1 MKRLQTICAVMAMMA
16 ILGAVHANAGTIEAE
31 ANDGEHTENGSFI
44 NSSATTLKVGVGS
57 EPYGDG
63 RNAVINFKLPD
74 LGPVSNPFTSATL
87 TVNLESLTSVDG
99 FSFNV
104 DLYAFPPRPGFNLP
118 VLGTLV
124 YYESDPPD
132 PTLGMTLIQTD
143 LITGG
148 SGAAVGLYS
157 TGAAGSSNLLSY
169 LNAQYAG
176 GSGIG
181 EFVFFRLNP
190 DDDNGSVVESY
201 NLTSA
206 DGSIAANRPTI
217 TFTTT
222 SVPVIPATIDI
233 KPGSL
238 PNSINPKSKGTIPV
252 AILSTA
258 TFDATKEV
266 DKTSLTFGKTG
277 DEESLAKCT
286 KSNEDVNGDG
296 LDDVVCHFNTQD
308 TGFQKGDTE
317 GILKGKTKDGI
328 PIEGKDSVNIVR

>member
-16 ILGAVHANAGTIEAE
+16 IVGAVHANAGTIEAE

-74 LGPVSNPFTSATL
+74 LGAVSNPFTSATL

-132 PTLGMTLIQTD
+132 PTPGMTLIQTD

-190 DDDNGSVVESY
+190 DADNGSIVESY

-222 SVPVIPATIDI
+222 TYQEAAAMKLVEAVDTINLLDPDSLKNRKLK
-233 KPGSL
+233 KPL
-238 PNSINPKSKGTIPV
+238 TQKIN
-252 AILSTA
+252 
-258 TFDATKEV
+258 EV
-266 DKTSLTFGKTG
+266 
-277 DEESLAKCT
+277 LAKIDEGLYEQALNKLQHDILQKT
-286 KSNEDVNGDG
+286 NGCAETSSPDKNDWITDCDAQNQ
-296 LDDVVCHFNTQD
+296 LYPL
-308 TGFQKGDTE
+308 
-317 GILKGKTKDGI
+317 I
-328 PIEGKDSVNIVR
+328 IEAIEFLEMLI